1 MTLLSSDYIRVFMI
15 LLLAHLLGDF
25 VLQFGWIQQKKKRW
39 PVRLLH
45 SAIQA
50 ALAYVLISAWNLWW
64 VAVITGVTHFF
75 IDWGKSSL
83 KTTRMRVQLVDQ
95 LLHLLVIIGLTGYVV
110 MYSGSLPAWLTWQPV
125 FGWRLAVVSAAI
137 ILLVPCGG
145 YLIGGFMSPYMDQ
158 LDRYYAKQN
167 KVGSADLKKPV
178 KGLEDGGKIIGFL
191 ERLLILVFI
200 LADQY
205 AGIGF
210 LIAAK
215 SIFRFGEFKESENRM
230 EAEYIIIGTFASFL
244 YAIVISQ
251 GVRWLIGH

>member
-1 MTLLSSDYIRVFMI
+1 MLSSDYIRVFMI

-50 ALAYVLISAWNLWW
+50 ILAYVLISAWNLWW

-83 KTTRMRVQLVDQ
+83 KTTRMRIQLVDQ
-95 LLHLLVIIGLTGYVV
+95 LLHLLVIIGLAGYVV
-110 MYSGSLPAWLTWQPV
+110 TYGTALPAWFTWQPV
-125 FGWRLAVVSAAI
+125 FAWQVVVIANAL
-137 ILLVPCGG
+137 ILLVQCGG
-145 YLIGGFMSPYMDQ
+145 SLIGGFMSPYQ
-158 LDRYYAKQN
+158 AQRERYYAKLS
-167 KVGSADLKKPV
+167 KTAPAEVKKPA
-178 KGLEDGGKIIGFL
+178 KELEDGGRIIGYL
-191 ERLLILVFI
+191 ERLLILVFVM
-200 LADQY
+200 ANQY

-210 LIAAK
+210 LLAAK
-215 SIFRFGEFKESENRM
+215 AIFPFVEFKDNENRM
-230 EAEYIIIGTFASFL
+230 EREYIIIGTFASFL

>member
-1 MTLLSSDYIRVFMI
+1 MLSSDYIRVFMI

-25 VLQFGWIQQKKKRW
+25 VLQFRWIRQQKKHW

-45 SAIQA
+45 SAILA
-50 ALAYVLISAWNLWW
+50 ALAYVLIGAWNLWL

-75 IDWGKSSL
+75 IDWGKISL
-83 KTTRMRVQLVDQ
+83 KARKVWIQLVDQ
-95 LLHLLVIIGLTGYVV
+95 ALHAVVIIGVSGYVV
-110 MYSGSLPAWLTWQPV
+110 TYGTSLPAWFTWQPV
-125 FGWRLAVVSAAI
+125 FAWQLVIVSTAV

-145 YLIGGFMSPYMDQ
+145 SLIGGLMSPYQGQ
-158 LDRYYAKQN
+158 LDRHYAKQV
-167 KVGSADLKKPV
+167 KQTPAEMKKPV
-178 KGLEDGGKIIGFL
+178 KGLEDGGRVIGYL
-191 ERLLILVFI
+191 ERLLILVFV
-200 LADQY
+200 LANQY

-244 YAIVISQ
+244 YALVLSL
-251 GVRWLIGH
+251 GVRWLISQ